1 MSTQLLLETSF
12 YSCQGCGHETNLWE
26 VVRSMDI
33 ETAREAGYLVI
44 GKKILFTNSFLDGV
58 FTCPECSTD
67 AQHSPLEREI

>member
-1 MSTQLLLETSF
+1 
-12 YSCQGCGHETNLWE
+12 
-26 VVRSMDI
+26 MDI